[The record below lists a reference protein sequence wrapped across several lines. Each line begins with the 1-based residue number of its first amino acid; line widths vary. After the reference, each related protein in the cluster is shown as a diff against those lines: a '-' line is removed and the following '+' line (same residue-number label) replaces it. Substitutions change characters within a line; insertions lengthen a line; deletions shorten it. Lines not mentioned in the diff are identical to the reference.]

1 MSKAQNGAPQ
11 PSLEQLAAIAEL
23 AEALGDG
30 STKFC
35 EALGLIFG
43 EHDIRFVNATRMD
56 RILQPLVIALQL

>member
-1 MSKAQNGAPQ
+1 
-11 PSLEQLAAIAEL
+11 LEQLAAIAEL

-30 STKFC
+30 STKLC